1 MLIFKPPKIPVTIIF
16 TLRQNLDLWGTTL
29 RAIQP
34 NPPYDMLFMSSKSQ
48 RSFLQKKNSKEA
60 SCKKKKKSYGTVF
73 WENSL

>member
-1 MLIFKPPKIPVTIIF
+1 MSKFWPF
-16 TLRQNLDLWGTTL
+16 DLQGTTL

-48 RSFLQKKNSKEA
+48 RSFLQKK
-60 SCKKKKKSYGTVF
+60 KKKSYGTVF